1 LSQWMRE
8 QHISASRNRIQV
20 NTTATCVAM
29 VERGLGW
36 GIVPE
41 MCLENFDGIARPLY
55 FENGEPLT
63 RATWLMYQKQALE
76 LPQVRVFLD
85 LVRKSNADRQKR
97 DHKDIIPK
105 HQNERKDS

>member
-1 LSQWMRE
+1 
-8 QHISASRNRIQV
+8 
-20 NTTATCVAM
+20 
-29 VERGLGW
+29 
-36 GIVPE
+36 

-85 LVRKSNADRQKR
+85 IVRKSNAARNSAA
-97 DHKDIIPK
+97 HKDLVHHEQK
-105 HQNERKDS
+105 EHLERKDA

>member
-1 LSQWMRE
+1 
-8 QHISASRNRIQV
+8 
-20 NTTATCVAM
+20 M

-41 MCLENFDGIARPLY
+41 MCLEYFDGIARPLY

-63 RATWLMYQKQALE
+63 RATWLMYKKKALE